1 MRRWLPFLFVLVL
14 AACSGSDGGSD
25 TATEGETAPS
35 ADATSAETETPEP
48 SEVTFTSVPYGEY
61 SVDHIDEPPVAFDT
75 SPGIGGAHY
84 PFWQNCG
91 FYDLE
96 AIEGAATHTMEH
108 GAVWI
113 TYNADRVSDAELDEL
128 RALAA
133 GNSKLLISAYDH
145 PEKLVLS
152 AWGVQHRED
161 ALSPSDAAV
170 SEFITDWVDN
180 SELPEAGVTC
190 QEAAGFPPNDV
201 RTLVADGSQVPAE
214 YG

>member
-1 MRRWLPFLFVLVL
+1 MRRWLPILFALL
-14 AACSGSDGGSD
+14 FAACSGDDAAESVASRDA
-25 TATEGETAPS
+25 TATVAS
-35 ADATSAETETPEP
+35 AGADG
-48 SEVTFTSVPYGEY
+48 VTFTSVPVG
-61 SVDHIDEPPVAFDT
+61 DLGNNHIQPPVSFSA
-75 SPGIGGAHY
+75 SPSIGGDHY